1 MRISTKKI
9 AMTSVAYAVTLVAV
23 ATIASTH
30 LSVTNPAFAE
40 EALAQDVTTTTS
52 TTVAADVQA
61 VSKQAVESK
70 EASTTT
76 SNVPVM
82 KQNVRTVAQ
91 VLADYAGQK
100 EPLTG
105 VQLSELLSAVGFKGQ
120 AHKIAWGIA
129 MRESNAR
136 PMALNNNAKTG
147 DSSYGIFQINMIGD
161 LGADRRAK
169 FGLESNAQLNNPV
182 VNAQV
187 AYYMSS
193 GGTDFGAWGIG
204 PNAYKPGAGVSTL
217 RSLDDYPGYI
227 KVK

>member
-1 MRISTKKI
+1 
-9 AMTSVAYAVTLVAV
+9 MTSVAYAVTLVAV

-30 LSVTNPAFAE
+30 LSVTNNAFVETAFAE
-40 EALAQDVTTTTS
+40 GVATTTS

-61 VSKQAVESK
+61 VNKQSVESK

-76 SNVPVM
+76 NVPVI

-100 EPLTG
+100 EALTG

-147 DSSYGIFQINMIGD
+147 DSSYGIFQINMIGN
-161 LGADRRAK
+161 LGVDRRAK

-187 AYYMSS
+187 AYHMSA

-204 PNAYKPGAGVSTL
+204 PNAYKPGAGISTL

>member
-1 MRISTKKI
+1 MRISTQKI

-30 LSVTNPAFAE
+30 LSVTNNTFAE
-40 EALAQDVTTTTS
+40 QALAEGVATTTS
-52 TTVAADVQA
+52 TTVATDVQA
-61 VSKQAVESK
+61 VNKQSVESK

-76 SNVPVM
+76 NVPVM

-100 EPLTG
+100 EALTG

-204 PNAYKPGAGVSTL
+204 PNAYKPGAGISTL

>member
-1 MRISTKKI
+1 
-9 AMTSVAYAVTLVAV
+9 MTSVAYAVTLVAV

-30 LSVTNPAFAE
+30 LSVTNNAFVETAFAE
-40 EALAQDVTTTTS
+40 GVATTTS

-61 VSKQAVESK
+61 VNKQSVESK

-76 SNVPVM
+76 NVPVI

-100 EPLTG
+100 EALTG

-161 LGADRRAK
+161 LGVDRRAK

-187 AYYMSS
+187 AYHMSA

-204 PNAYKPGAGVSTL
+204 PNAYKPGAGISTL

>member
-30 LSVTNPAFAE
+30 LSVTNNAFAE
-40 EALAQDVTTTTS
+40 EALAEGVATTTS

-61 VSKQAVESK
+61 VNKQSVESK

-76 SNVPVM
+76 NVPVM

-193 GGTDFGAWGIG
+193 SGTDFGAWGIG

>member
-1 MRISTKKI
+1 
-9 AMTSVAYAVTLVAV
+9 MTSVAYAVTLVAV

-30 LSVTNPAFAE
+30 LSVTNNAFAE
-40 EALAQDVTTTTS
+40 EALAEGVATTTS
-52 TTVAADVQA
+52 TSVAVDVQA
-61 VSKQAVESK
+61 VNKQAVESK

-76 SNVPVM
+76 NVPVM

>member
-1 MRISTKKI
+1 MRISTQKI

-30 LSVTNPAFAE
+30 LSVTNNAFVETAFAE
-40 EALAQDVTTTTS
+40 GVATTTS

-61 VSKQAVESK
+61 VNKQSVESK

-76 SNVPVM
+76 NVPVI

-100 EPLTG
+100 EALTG

-161 LGADRRAK
+161 LGVDRRAK

-187 AYYMSS
+187 AYHMSA

-204 PNAYKPGAGVSTL
+204 PNAYKPGAGISTL

>member
-30 LSVTNPAFAE
+30 LSVTNNAFAE
-40 EALAQDVTTTTS
+40 EALAEGVATTTS

-61 VSKQAVESK
+61 VNKQSVESK

-76 SNVPVM
+76 NVPVM

-193 GGTDFGAWGIG
+193 SGTDFGAWGIG
-204 PNAYKPGAGVSTL
+204 PNAYKPGAGISTL
-217 RSLDDYPGYI
+217 QRLDDYPGYI

>member
-1 MRISTKKI
+1 
-9 AMTSVAYAVTLVAV
+9 MTSVAYAVTLVAV

-30 LSVTNPAFAE
+30 LSVTNNAFVETAFAE
-40 EALAQDVTTTTS
+40 GVATTTS

-61 VSKQAVESK
+61 VNKQSVESK

-76 SNVPVM
+76 NVPVM

-100 EPLTG
+100 EALTS

-161 LGADRRAK
+161 LGVDRRAK
-169 FGLESNAQLNNPV
+169 FGLESNEQLNNPV

-187 AYYMSS
+187 AYHMSS

>member
-1 MRISTKKI
+1 
-9 AMTSVAYAVTLVAV
+9 
-23 ATIASTH
+23 
-30 LSVTNPAFAE
+30 
-40 EALAQDVTTTTS
+40 
-52 TTVAADVQA
+52 
-61 VSKQAVESK
+61 
-70 EASTTT
+70 
-76 SNVPVM
+76 M

-100 EPLTG
+100 EALTG

-120 AHKIAWGIA
+120 AHKIAWGIV

>member
-1 MRISTKKI
+1 MRISTQKI

-30 LSVTNPAFAE
+30 LSVTNNAFAE
-40 EALAQDVTTTTS
+40 QALAEGVATTTS
-52 TTVAADVQA
+52 TTVATDVQA
-61 VSKQAVESK
+61 VNKQSVESK

-76 SNVPVM
+76 NVPVI

-100 EPLTG
+100 EALTG

-193 GGTDFGAWGIG
+193 SGTDFGAWGIG

>member
-1 MRISTKKI
+1 MRISTQKI

-30 LSVTNPAFAE
+30 LSVTNNAFVETAFAE
-40 EALAQDVTTTTS
+40 GVATTTS

-61 VSKQAVESK
+61 VNKQSVESK

-76 SNVPVM
+76 NVPVI

-100 EPLTG
+100 EALTG

-161 LGADRRAK
+161 LGVDRRAK

-187 AYYMSS
+187 AYHMSS

-204 PNAYKPGAGVSTL
+204 PNAYKPGAGISTL

>member
-1 MRISTKKI
+1 MRISTQKI

-30 LSVTNPAFAE
+30 LSVTNNAFVETAFAE
-40 EALAQDVTTTTS
+40 GVATTTS

-61 VSKQAVESK
+61 VNKQSVESK

-76 SNVPVM
+76 NVPVI

-100 EPLTG
+100 EALTS

-161 LGADRRAK
+161 LGVDRRAK

-187 AYYMSS
+187 AYHMSS

-204 PNAYKPGAGVSTL
+204 PNAYKPGAGISTL

>member
-1 MRISTKKI
+1 
-9 AMTSVAYAVTLVAV
+9 MTSVAYAVTLVAV

-30 LSVTNPAFAE
+30 LSVTNNAFVETAFAE
-40 EALAQDVTTTTS
+40 GVATTTS

-61 VSKQAVESK
+61 VNKQSVESK

-76 SNVPVM
+76 NVPVI

-100 EPLTG
+100 EALTG

-161 LGADRRAK
+161 LGVDRRAK

-187 AYYMSS
+187 AYHMSS

-204 PNAYKPGAGVSTL
+204 PNAYKPGAGISTL

>member
-1 MRISTKKI
+1 
-9 AMTSVAYAVTLVAV
+9 MTSVAYAVTLVAV

-30 LSVTNPAFAE
+30 LSVTNNAFAE
-40 EALAQDVTTTTS
+40 QALAEGVATTTS
-52 TTVAADVQA
+52 TTVATDVQA
-61 VSKQAVESK
+61 VNKQSVESK

-76 SNVPVM
+76 NVPVI

-100 EPLTG
+100 EALTG

-193 GGTDFGAWGIG
+193 SGTDFGAWGIG

>member
-1 MRISTKKI
+1 
-9 AMTSVAYAVTLVAV
+9 MTSVAYAVTLVAV

-30 LSVTNPAFAE
+30 LSVTNNAFVETAFAE
-40 EALAQDVTTTTS
+40 GVATTTS

-61 VSKQAVESK
+61 VNKQSVESK

-76 SNVPVM
+76 NVPVI

-187 AYYMSS
+187 AYHMSS

>member
-1 MRISTKKI
+1 
-9 AMTSVAYAVTLVAV
+9 MTSVAYAVTLVAV

-30 LSVTNPAFAE
+30 LSVTNNAFVETAFAE
-40 EALAQDVTTTTS
+40 GVATTTS

-61 VSKQAVESK
+61 VNKQSVESK

-76 SNVPVM
+76 NVPVI

-161 LGADRRAK
+161 LGDDRRAK

-187 AYYMSS
+187 AYHMSS

>member
-1 MRISTKKI
+1 MRISTQKI

-30 LSVTNPAFAE
+30 LSVTNNAFAE
-40 EALAQDVTTTTS
+40 QALAEGVATTTS
-52 TTVAADVQA
+52 TTVAIDVQA
-61 VSKQAVESK
+61 VNKQSVESK

-76 SNVPVM
+76 NVPVI

-100 EPLTG
+100 EALTG

>member
-1 MRISTKKI
+1 LRISTKKI

-30 LSVTNPAFAE
+30 LSVTNNAFAE
-40 EALAQDVTTTTS
+40 EALAEGVATTTS

-61 VSKQAVESK
+61 VNKQSVESK

-76 SNVPVM
+76 NVPVM

-193 GGTDFGAWGIG
+193 SGTDFGAWGIG

>member
-1 MRISTKKI
+1 MRISTQKI

-30 LSVTNPAFAE
+30 LSVTNNAFAE
-40 EALAQDVTTTTS
+40 QALAEGVATTTS
-52 TTVAADVQA
+52 TTVATDVQA
-61 VSKQAVESK
+61 VNKQSVESK

-76 SNVPVM
+76 NVPVI

-100 EPLTG
+100 EALTG

-136 PMALNNNAKTG
+136 PMALNNNAETG

>member
-1 MRISTKKI
+1 LRISTQKI

-30 LSVTNPAFAE
+30 LSVTNNAFAE
-40 EALAQDVTTTTS
+40 QALAEGVATTTS
-52 TTVAADVQA
+52 TTVATDVQA
-61 VSKQAVESK
+61 VNKQSVESK

-76 SNVPVM
+76 NVPVI

-100 EPLTG
+100 EALTG

-193 GGTDFGAWGIG
+193 SGTDFGAWGIG

>member
-1 MRISTKKI
+1 
-9 AMTSVAYAVTLVAV
+9 MTSVAYAVTLVAV

-30 LSVTNPAFAE
+30 LSVTNNAFAE
-40 EALAQDVTTTTS
+40 EALAEGVATTTS

-61 VSKQAVESK
+61 VNKQSVESK

-76 SNVPVM
+76 NVPVM

-193 GGTDFGAWGIG
+193 SGTDFGAWGIG

>member
-30 LSVTNPAFAE
+30 LSVTNNAFAE
-40 EALAQDVTTTTS
+40 EALAEGVATTTS
-52 TTVAADVQA
+52 TSVAVDVQA
-61 VSKQAVESK
+61 VNKQAVESK

-76 SNVPVM
+76 NVPVM

>member
-1 MRISTKKI
+1 LRISTQKI

-30 LSVTNPAFAE
+30 LSVTNNAFVETAFAE
-40 EALAQDVTTTTS
+40 GVATTTS

-61 VSKQAVESK
+61 VNKQSVESK

-76 SNVPVM
+76 NVPVI

-100 EPLTG
+100 EALTG

-161 LGADRRAK
+161 LGVDRRAK

-187 AYYMSS
+187 AYHMSA

-204 PNAYKPGAGVSTL
+204 PNAYKPGAGISTL

>member
-1 MRISTKKI
+1 
-9 AMTSVAYAVTLVAV
+9 MTSVAYAVTLVAV

-30 LSVTNPAFAE
+30 LSVTNNAFAE
-40 EALAQDVTTTTS
+40 QALAEGVATTTS
-52 TTVAADVQA
+52 TTVATDVQA
-61 VSKQAVESK
+61 VNKQSVESK

-76 SNVPVM
+76 NVPVI